1 VLQKDSGPTVTAAWQ
16 GVKSAPKISCYADD
30 PTLFTAAS
38 SDSAPLAFRMRPR
51 TPEEFVGQG
60 HLLGSG
66 RLLERVM
73 QARRLPSL
81 VLWGP
86 PGSGKTTLARLI
98 ATHRDAEFVPFSAVT
113 SGVPELRKILAEA
126 RDRKRIGRD
135 TLLFVD
141 EIHRFNKGQQDAFL
155 QHLEDGTITLI
166 GATTENP
173 SFELNAALL
182 SRVRVLTLRALTDE
196 DLETIVKRAF
206 TEAHRGLAQPLDRLM
221 PEALKIVVEH
231 AGGDARTAL
240 NVLEA
245 STLMAQVDD
254 ATACVTAEHAQQAMQ
269 KTGAYDKAGEHHYDT
284 VSALIKTMRGSD
296 PDAALFW
303 LARMLNRGEDP
314 LFIARRLVI
323 FASEDIG
330 NADPQALPLAVAAM
344 EAARFVGMPEASYPL
359 WQVTTYLSL
368 APKSNAAKVAGQR
381 AGAYE
386 EAHPAYAVPIHLRNA
401 PTRLMKQLGYG
412 REYLYP
418 HDFPDAFV
426 DQSYWPEGIEPVT
439 FYEPTERGFEATLV
453 ERRKALA
460 KAVSRARRPESN
472 AVNGTEAS

>member
-1 VLQKDSGPTVTAAWQ
+1 MPR
-16 GVKSAPKISCYADD
+16 PDD
-30 PTLFTAAS
+30 PTLFSAAGQ
-38 SDSAPLAFRMRPR
+38 APLAHRMRPR
-51 TPEEFVGQG
+51 TAAEFVGQG
-60 HLLGSG
+60 HLMGAG

-86 PGSGKTTLARLI
+86 PGTGKTTLARLI
-98 ATHRDAEFVPFSAVT
+98 AGHRDAEFVPFSAVT

-126 RDRKRIGRD
+126 RDRKKYGRE

-141 EIHRFNKGQQDAFL
+141 EIHRFNKSQQDAFL

-173 SFELNAALL
+173 SFELNGALL

-196 DLETIVKRAF
+196 DLTAIVTHAF
-206 TEAHRGLAQPLDRLM
+206 TDKERGQAQPIERLA
-221 PEALKIVVEH
+221 PEALKMVVER

-245 STLMAQVDD
+245 ATLMAQVHDPEASVTVDD
-254 ATACVTAEHAQQAMQ
+254 IGQAMQ
-269 KTGAYDKAGEHHYDT
+269 QSGQYDRAGEHHYDT
-284 VSALIKTMRGSD
+284 ISAYIKTMRGSD

-314 LFIARRLVI
+314 IFIARRLVI
-323 FASEDIG
+323 FASEDVG
-330 NADPQALPLAVAAM
+330 NADPQALLVAVAAM
-344 EAARFVGMPEASYPL
+344 QAANLVGMPEASYPL
-359 WQVTTYLSL
+359 WQATTYMAL
-368 APKSNAAKVAGQR
+368 APKSNAAKVAGKA

-386 EAHPAYAVPIHLRNA
+386 EAHPAYSVPLHLRNA

-412 REYLYP
+412 QEYQYP
-418 HDFPDAFV
+418 HDFPGAWV
-426 DQSYWPEGIEPVT
+426 DQSYWPEGVEPQT
-439 FYEPTERGFEATLV
+439 FYEPTDRGFEAELRT
-453 ERRKALA
+453 RRQARA
-460 KAVSRARRPESN
+460 KAVKKGRK
-472 AVNGTEAS
+472 

>member
-1 VLQKDSGPTVTAAWQ
+1 
-16 GVKSAPKISCYADD
+16 
-30 PTLFTAAS
+30 
-38 SDSAPLAFRMRPR
+38 MRPR
-51 TPEEFVGQG
+51 TAAEFVGQG

-73 QARRLPSL
+73 QAKRLPSL

-86 PGSGKTTLARLI
+86 PGTGKTTLARLI

-126 RDRKRIGRD
+126 RERKKFGRD

-141 EIHRFNKGQQDAFL
+141 EIHRFNKSQQDAFL

-173 SFELNAALL
+173 SFELNGALL
-182 SRVRVLTLRALTDE
+182 SRVRVLTLRALADE
-196 DLETIVKRAF
+196 ELEAIATRAF
-206 TEAHRGLAQPLDRLM
+206 TDKERGLGQPIERLE
-221 PEALKIVVEH
+221 PAALKLLVER

-245 STLMAQVDD
+245 ATLMAQVDD
-254 ATACVTAEHAQQAMQ
+254 PEAVVTADHVTQSMQQSGQ
-269 KTGAYDKAGEHHYDT
+269 YDRAGEHHYDT
-284 VSALIKTMRGSD
+284 ISAYIKTLRGSD

-303 LARMLNRGEDP
+303 LARMINRGEDP
-314 LFIARRLVI
+314 LFIARRMVI

-330 NADPQALPLAVAAM
+330 NADPQALLIAVAAM
-344 EAARFVGMPEASYPL
+344 QACQLVGMPEGSYPL
-359 WQVTTYLSL
+359 WQATTYLAL
-368 APKSNAAKVAGQR
+368 APKSNAAKVAGKA

-386 EAHPAYAVPIHLRNA
+386 ESHPAYAVPLHLRNA

-412 REYLYP
+412 AEYLYP
-418 HDFPDAFV
+418 HDYPGGWV
-426 DQSYWPEGIEPVT
+426 DQRYWPEEVEPRT
-439 FYEPTERGFEATLV
+439 FYEPTDRGFEATLR
-453 ERRKALA
+453 ERRREK
-460 KAVSRARRPESN
+460 P
-472 AVNGTEAS
+472 